1 MTSFEWMDDD
11 DAMLA
16 ELKAAVAERD
26 AVPER
31 LLRDAKAAFAWR
43 TVDQELERLTLESD
57 SLFDDLALV
66 RSGAGDDTSRVLSF
80 EGSGI
85 GLEIEITDR
94 VVVGQ
99 VFPMS
104 AALITI
110 VGAAGPSIETR
121 TDELGC
127 FVVDRIPNGPLR
139 VRCDTQDSSFITD
152 WLAT

>member
-16 ELKAAVAERD
+16 ELKAAVAEAD

-43 TVDQELERLTLESD
+43 TVDQDLERLTLESD
-57 SLFDDLALV
+57 SLFDEPALL
-66 RSGAGDDTSRVLSF
+66 RADGDNASRALSF

-85 GLEIEITDR
+85 GLEIEINDR
-94 VVVGQ
+94 MVVGQ
-99 VFPMS
+99 VFPMR

>member
-1 MTSFEWMDDD
+1 MDDD
-11 DAMLA
+11 DAMMA
-16 ELKAAVAERD
+16 ELKASVAERD

-57 SLFDDLALV
+57 SLFDEPALL
-66 RSGAGDDTSRVLSF
+66 RADGDSASRALSF

-85 GLEIEITDR
+85 GLEIEINER
-94 VVVGQ
+94 MVVGQ
-99 VFPMS
+99 VFPMR